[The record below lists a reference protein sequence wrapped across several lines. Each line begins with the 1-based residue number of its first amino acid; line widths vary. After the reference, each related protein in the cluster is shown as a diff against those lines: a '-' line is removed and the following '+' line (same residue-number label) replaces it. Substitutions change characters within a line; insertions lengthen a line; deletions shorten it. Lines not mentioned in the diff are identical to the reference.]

1 MKEHSP
7 YPKDIREKMSVAQK
21 KRMSDPKVRAKI
33 SKHMKKQWAN
43 PETREQLVARVGRKR
58 KPANTAEA
66 LRKAAMLTSNE
77 SVRRKLL
84 EEAKQYDLPE
94 AA

>member
-58 KPANTAEA
+58 KPHRTAEA